1 MARKLLRHPTGW
13 GGEGRHELA
22 QVFKIIKNTA
32 PVGAEMGSQM
42 RHDLS
47 AILLGILVAACGA
60 SFPIPTQRMADA
72 EAAERGARELGAS
85 STPDAQLHLRLAQEE
100 IAKAKSAVERG
111 ENRAADLML
120 VRAKADAELAI
131 SLAREQAADSELDR
145 AIHARQ
151 GGVK

>member
-1 MARKLLRHPTGW
+1 
-13 GGEGRHELA
+13 
-22 QVFKIIKNTA
+22 
-32 PVGAEMGSQM
+32 
-42 RHDLS
+42 
-47 AILLGILVAACGA
+47 
-60 SFPIPTQRMADA
+60 MADA